1 LRESSAGAIGTG
13 FPKTPLLPRLQVTD
27 SVARDFRLLDA
38 HKELTR
44 HAKVRWQNE
53 FSGSCGTV
61 LRKVPAL
68 LLSGEEVLRQ
78 QA

>member
-61 LRKVPAL
+61 LGRF